1 MDVAVGAVVVMV
13 GVVVMV
19 VGVTVAVVMVAVTF
33 LVTVGVTRAVVMV
46 IVPVMVVP
54 AMPVL
59 MPVLVAVAVV
69 VVMGLTFDGP
79 RPASANRA
87 HQITSISLILISS
100 PPSGISLPPPQFGQ
114 GSSLCSISTV
124 SMQS

>member
-1 MDVAVGAVVVMV
+1 MDVAVGAVVVPV
-13 GVVVMV
+13 RVV
-19 VGVTVAVVMVAVTF
+19 VGVTVAMVMMGITF
-33 LVTVGVTRAVVMV
+33 FVTVGVTRAVVMV
-46 IVPVMVVP
+46 IVPMMMVP

-59 MPVLVAVAVV
+59 VAVLVAVAMVV
-69 VVMGLTFDGP
+69 IMGLTFDGP

>member
-1 MDVAVGAVVVMV
+1 MDVAVGAVVVPV
-13 GVVVMV
+13 RVV
-19 VGVTVAVVMVAVTF
+19 VGVTVAMVMMGITF
-33 LVTVGVTRAVVMV
+33 FVTVGVTRAVVMV
-46 IVPVMVVP
+46 IVPMMMVP
-54 AMPVL
+54 AMPV
-59 MPVLVAVAVV
+59 PVLVAVVV
-69 VVMGLTFDGP
+69 IMGLTFDGP

>member
-1 MDVAVGAVVVMV
+1 MVA
-13 GVVVMV
+13 VMV

-33 LVTVGVTRAVVMV
+33 VVTVGVTRAVVMV
-46 IVPVMVVP
+46 IVPMVMVP
-54 AMPVL
+54 A
-59 MPVLVAVAVV
+59 MPVLVAVAVVVIMV

-100 PPSGISLPPPQFGQ
+100 PPSGISLPPPQLGQ